1 MFAPPSFFCF
11 LIRLLPLLLFVIRGW
26 LSPFSSFD
34 RSIKILERM
43 AEGEA
48 RFEVEEKKKTQG
60 PWARK
65 FSSLFFLAF
74 DCFPLLVLL
83 LPSFLLPSSLAPS
96 ESPCPPTSNTMG
108 IFDKLKK
115 KDGAVRASLRGLRR
129 GAKTRERWA
138 NR

>member
-43 AEGEA
+43 AEGGA
-48 RFEVEEKKKTQG
+48 RFEVEEKKK
-60 PWARK
+60 RK
-65 FSSLFFLAF
+65 GLGLGNFLHSFSWH
-74 DCFPLLVLL
+74 DCFPLFVLL
-83 LPSFLLPSSLAPS
+83 LPSFVLPSSLAPS